1 MKTFKDL
8 KFEEHYF
15 SPFCKEAKQAKM
27 NFENGFGVSV
37 LFGNCF
43 YSNGRNTYEVAVL
56 KNGGLCYDTEIT
68 TDVLGHLT
76 KSEVTEVMKKVQNL

>member
-1 MKTFKDL
+1 MLFISNKNSNTNLKIKIMKTFKDL
-8 KFEEHYF
+8 KFEKHYY

-56 KNGGLCYDTEIT
+56 KNGVY
-68 TDVLGHLT
+68 
-76 KSEVTEVMKKVQNL
+76 VMTPK